1 MTHLNKRELRDI
13 PNQDGYEFVGVTHD
27 GDEIKCIVKKN
38 PIGCHGAYDL
48 DGNPVFIQLKYWV
61 KVLGKGV

>member
-1 MTHLNKRELRDI
+1 MKYRELRDI
-13 PNQDGYEFVGVTHD
+13 PNIDGYEFIGIDHD
-27 GDEIKCIVKKN
+27 DREIKCIVKKN
-38 PIGCHGAYDL
+38 PVGCHSAYDL